1 MNENFIKKSNCGSNI
16 LNNAINE
23 INKNDKVCYDLILKV
38 KNKTDLDNFI
48 EDLRTLKFVTS
59 INRY

>member
-23 INKNDKVCYDLILKV
+23 INKNKDKRRRLKW
-38 KNKTDLDNFI
+38 NT
-48 EDLRTLKFVTS
+48 T
-59 INRY
+59 